1 MKVEVLV
8 ATMHQND
15 HSLVERMNIQT
26 DAVIINQCDREDHE
40 EFEHNGKRIKFISN
54 KERGLSRSRNLAI
67 KSASGDICII
77 ADDDIVYQDG
87 YEEMVKKA
95 YEEIPQ
101 ADIIVFDIAYED
113 IPEKSWKFGKEKLQM
128 GYRRALQVNSVR
140 ITFKLNAIKNKN
152 IRFNT
157 LFGAGSIYNHGE
169 ENIFIKECLDKGLK
183 IYYYPKTIASISSG
197 DSTWFKGFDEKYFFD
212 IGAIYYELFDKLYLP
227 FGIRLLFRRRKKL
240 KGITVL
246 NGIRAI
252 MAGKKEYKEK
262 KEEENA

>member
-8 ATMHQND
+8 ATMHQKD
-15 HSLVERMNIQT
+15 HSLVEKMNIQT

-95 YEEIPQ
+95 YEDIPQ
-101 ADIIVFDIAYED
+101 ADIIVFEVPLISK
-113 IPEKSWKFGKEKLQM
+113 INEKKFGDKAFKM
-128 GYRRALQVNSVR
+128 GFKQSLRVASYR
-140 ITFKLNAIKNKN
+140 ITFRRKSIIENGIKFLNV
-152 IRFNT
+152 
-157 LFGAGSIYNHGE
+157 FGAGSIYNHGE
-169 ENIFIKECLDKGLK
+169 ENIFIKDCRGKGLQV
-183 IYYYPKTIASISSG
+183 YYYPYQIAINHQG
-197 DSTWFKGFDEKYFFD
+197 ETTWFKGYDEKYFFD
-212 IGAIYYELFDKLYLP
+212 IGAIYYELFKSLYLL
-227 FGIRLLFRRRKKL
+227 FGIRLLLRQRKRL
-240 KGITVL
+240 KDITVFS
-246 NGIRAI
+246 GIKAI
-252 MAGKKEYKEK
+252 MAGKKEYRNK